1 MTGKD
6 GKRKWLPQAACIGGS
21 VLLYLALTFAGGGAG
36 PMNPDGTILREGYGG
51 EDRQYE
57 ILVEGLS
64 ESGAVPVTVRVGAR
78 SYSEEEAEQTF
89 WRLMDGMEEEIRGDN
104 PSLMEVRQDL
114 ELPSGFPREGVRA
127 RWSSSDPE
135 VLSSAGKLV
144 RQGKE
149 PREVVLTV
157 ELTDGVY
164 ESSYEIPVRILPP
177 ERTGEEQ
184 LVEEFMEELQAQ
196 DEAQKENPVL
206 ALPDCYQEHELRYQT
221 KKIGGYSGILFLGIL
236 AAVLLGAKE
245 QSGRREQE
253 KRREKELLLDYAD
266 VLSKLMVLTG
276 AGLTVR
282 NAWERMVRDYE
293 AGLAQGRLAPRA
305 AYEEMRQT
313 AAQMQSGLSEG
324 EAYRAF
330 GRRCKVQC
338 YLKLSSLLDQNRKAG
353 TKNLRAIFETE
364 MADAL
369 EQRKNLARRLGE
381 EAGTKLLLPLFLL
394 LGIVMVMI
402 MVPAM
407 MTMG

>member
-6 GKRKWLPQAACIGGS
+6 RMKKWLPQAACVGGS
-21 VLLYLALTFAGGGAG
+21 ILLYLALTLSGGTEG
-36 PMNPDGTILREGYGG
+36 PVTPEGTILREGYGG
-51 EDRQYE
+51 EEQQYE
-57 ILVEGLS
+57 LLVEGLS
-64 ESGAVPVTVRVGAR
+64 ESGEVPVTVRVGAR
-78 SYSEEEAEQTF
+78 SYSREEAEQTF
-89 WRLMDGMEEEIRGDN
+89 WRLMDGMEEQIRGNN

-114 ELPSGFPREGVRA
+114 ELPSAFPQDGVRA

-135 VLSSAGKLV
+135 VLSSAGKLI

-149 PREVVLTV
+149 PQELVLTV

-164 ESSYEIPVRILPP
+164 ESCYEIPVRILPP
-177 ERTGEEQ
+177 ELTREEQ
-184 LVEEFMEELQAQ
+184 LVDGFLEELQVQ
-196 DEAQKENPVL
+196 DEAQQENPVL
-206 ALPDCYQEHELRYQT
+206 ALPDHYEDHELHYRT
-221 KKIGGYSGILFLGIL
+221 KRTGSYGGILVLGIL
-236 AAVLLGAKE
+236 AAVLLGARE
-245 QSGRREQE
+245 QSERRERE
-253 KRREKELLLDYAD
+253 KKREKELLLDYAD
-266 VLSKLMVLTG
+266 ILSKLMVLTG

-293 AGLAQGRLAPRA
+293 AGLAQGRLTPRA

-313 AAQMQSGLSEG
+313 AVQLQSGLSEG